1 MELDEADEM
10 VNSSRLYLLILTIF
24 MVSLAK
30 VSQMEIEVQGVPQT
44 VRAQYHNRLRS
55 AKADLSKYKKL
66 LAESRSQL
74 ARSALLSST
83 KLSENTYGSSDD
95 PYGSSDRTRLL
106 NGTMLLEDGTRR
118 LQQSQQ
124 IALETENQGAG
135 ILSNLRIQREQ
146 IENSRNTVGCFCL
159 HSYVAFCQCFVSFL
173 LATTGW
179 CGNWSSFGY
188 TEEDG

>member
-10 VNSSRLYLLILTIF
+10 VKSQVTYINDDIHGF
-24 MVSLAK
+24 PAK
-30 VSQMEIEVQGVPQT
+30 VSQMEIEIQGVPQSA
-44 VRAQYHNRLRS
+44 RAQYHNRLRS

-74 ARSALLSST
+74 ARSSLLSST
-83 KLSENTYGSSDD
+83 KLSENAAYGSSDD

-124 IALETENQGAG
+124 IALETENQGAE

-146 IENSRNTVGCFCL
+146 IENSRNTVRCFCL
-159 HSYVAFCQCFVSFL
+159 TSHVAFVKYFFPF
-173 LATTGW
+173 LATTG
-179 CGNWSSFGY
+179 
-188 TEEDG
+188 

>member
-10 VNSSRLYLLILTIF
+10 VKLICRLYILILTIHGSF
-24 MVSLAK
+24 AK
-30 VSQMEIEVQGVPQT
+30 VSQMEIEIQGVPQSA
-44 VRAQYHNRLRS
+44 RAQYHNRLRS

-83 KLSENTYGSSDD
+83 KLSENGAYGSSDD

-124 IALETENQGAG
+124 IALETENQGAD
-135 ILSNLRIQREQ
+135 ILSNLRVQREQ
-146 IENSRNTVGCFCL
+146 IENSRNTVGCFRL
-159 HSYVAFCQCFVSFL
+159 HSHVAFCQMILSI
-173 LATTGW
+173 
-179 CGNWSSFGY
+179 
-188 TEEDG
+188 